1 MLIGVA
7 AALLACVGY
16 GTASVLQSYAASH
29 SVDATET
36 ADRGPTLRSTI
47 GAMLAP
53 VFIAGMALDLLG
65 FVGSLVSARLIP
77 LFLSQTI
84 ISANLVVTAVLSLF
98 VLHVRLHRRDWTA
111 IAIVLVALCILGATA
126 GPLGDRDPGAVTHWG
141 VLVVSAIILGMGAA
155 LVRLLGRNAAVPAGL
170 IAGVLYGAMAVAIR
184 LVDGL
189 DPLNLRVLIADPAM
203 WAVLVAGLGGFYL
216 FTVALQVGS
225 VNGVAAALVVGET
238 VVPGIVGVVLLGDVS
253 RPGYGWL
260 VVIAFLA
267 AVGGAVALAVSSA
280 AEYER
285 TQSPGQAEQVKPE
298 EYGLVRLR
306 RPLPEHN
313 LPAGAVGTVVM
324 DHTRYARSGLPPAY
338 EVEFTDSR
346 GNTEAVVTVP
356 EEFLEVI

>member
-16 GTASVLQSYAASH
+16 GTASVLQSYAAGR
-29 SVDATET
+29 SVTSG
-36 ADRGPTLRSTI
+36 ADNGPTLRSTI

-53 VFIAGMALDLLG
+53 IFIVGMALDLLG

-84 ISANLVVTAVLSLF
+84 ISANLVVTAVLSIF

-126 GPLGDRDPGAVTHWG
+126 GRLGDSDPGAVMHWG
-141 VLVVSAIILGMGAA
+141 VLVVSAVILGLGAA
-155 LVRLLGRNAAVPAGL
+155 LVRLLGKSAAVPAGL

-189 DPLNLRVLIADPAM
+189 DPLNLRVLIADPAT
-203 WAVLVAGLGGFYL
+203 WAVVLAGLGGFYL

-238 VVPGIVGVVLLGDVS
+238 VVPGIVGVILLGDVS
-253 RPGYGWL
+253 RPGYGAL
-260 VVIAFLA
+260 VVIAFIA

-285 TQSPGQAEQVKPE
+285 AQSSPQPGPARPE
-298 EYGLVRLR
+298 E
-306 RPLPEHN
+306 
-313 LPAGAVGTVVM
+313 A
-324 DHTRYARSGLPPAY
+324 
-338 EVEFTDSR
+338 
-346 GNTEAVVTVP
+346 
-356 EEFLEVI
+356 I